1 MRPTLGDV
9 ELVRSWAR
17 WTSGALGASV
27 LIPGAVMIVAAGV
40 ALGGGGLGGLAA
52 IGQLVQGPR
61 EPLSAITQPVETDT
75 LAAAPAALIATT
87 ADDAPA
93 ASRGGGG
100 ADGGSGGEGGGGGG
114 TPGGGGGGGGE
125 RDNGGG
131 GGGTTPP
138 GGGGGGGSQPGTTT
152 EPPVDSEPPSALD
165 QLGNSTEPLTEQLPA
180 PVGPL
185 TGDAIDQVVELGEQ
199 LLGEP
204 GSGQGL
210 LGSLPK

>member
-1 MRPTLGDV
+1 M
-9 ELVRSWAR
+9 
-17 WTSGALGASV
+17 

-40 ALGGGGLGGLAA
+40 AVGGGGLGGLGA

-61 EPLSAITQPVETDT
+61 EPLSTITQAVETDT
-75 LAAAPAALIATT
+75 LAATPAALIATT
-87 ADDAPA
+87 PDDAPA
-93 ASRGGGG
+93 ASGGGG
-100 ADGGSGGEGGGGGG
+100 GGGDGGSGGGGGG
-114 TPGGGGGGGGE
+114 TPGGGGGGE
-125 RDNGGG
+125 RDGGG

-138 GGGGGGGSQPGTTT
+138 GGGGSEPGTTT
-152 EPPVDSEPPSALD
+152 QPPVGSEPSSALD
-165 QLGNSTEPLTEQLPA
+165 QLGNSTKPLTE
-180 PVGPL
+180 PVGQL